1 MRIEEEKNNHTQCGV
16 YFDCCQMKSNF
27 SSEKFYNA
35 KLLWNERI
43 LRLSCMLEKKK
54 ILPWSNLYV
63 YCVCIFKRC
72 VVLFFSFSSL
82 LFNCTEQHIYK
93 KVPHCGKTEVA
104 SNEDGDRWRR
114 QPRMLVSYSLI
125 LSIARNNAWAILTHV
140 FLSFC
145 LDRSWYCSVKEKCL
159 WCAHERRTNTQT
171 HIYTCTELTHTHTYS
186 RARIHIF
193 TYTQADSLSVHM
205 AIRHEVVF
213 RRKMTN
219 RKWKKKKLI
228 RASH

>member
-43 LRLSCMLEKKK
+43 SRLSCMLEKKK
-54 ILPWSNLYV
+54 IIAVVKSIRILCVYSNDV
-63 YCVCIFKRC
+63 SFF
-72 VVLFFSFSSL
+72 FFSFSSL

-125 LSIARNNAWAILTHV
+125 LSIAQNNAWAILTHV

-145 LDRSWYCSVKEKCL
+145 LDRSWYCSAKEKCN

-171 HIYTCTELTHTHTYS
+171 HIYTCTELTHTHVHAYTFS
-186 RARIHIF
+186 HIHKRILYRYI
-193 TYTQADSLSVHM
+193 
-205 AIRHEVVF
+205 
-213 RRKMTN
+213 
-219 RKWKKKKLI
+219 WP
-228 RASH
+228 

>member
-1 MRIEEEKNNHTQCGV
+1 MVYILIVAKWSRISAR
-16 YFDCCQMKSNF
+16 KSF
-27 SSEKFYNA
+27 
-35 KLLWNERI
+35 I
-43 LRLSCMLEKKK
+43 MQSCFGMSAFRGFHVCSRKKK
-54 ILPWSNLYV
+54 
-63 YCVCIFKRC
+63 YCRGQIYTYTVCIFKRC

-125 LSIARNNAWAILTHV
+125 LSIAQNNAWAILTHV

-213 RRKMTN
+213 RRKMTI
-219 RKWKKKKLI
+219 RKWKKKNSSELAI
-228 RASH
+228 NS